1 MMPKYKIFRDETY
14 VFYLEADSRE
24 AAREMADDQVCD
36 ERELVSVHYEVIEE
50 IPDE

>member
-14 VFYLEADSRE
+14 VFYLEADNWE

-36 ERELVSVHYEVIEE
+36 ERELVAINYEVVGE
-50 IPDE
+50 IDT